1 MGAPC
6 TLGYLLVTS
15 TAVIASSAMDTHSD
29 RWSCQA
35 FSEKQHMLIKCY
47 LLGLYGRIDTTT
59 LPLNTPAD
67 LHGMFVSY
75 LW

>member
-1 MGAPC
+1 MPSFIREQ
-6 TLGYLLVTS
+6 YRV
-15 TAVIASSAMDTHSD
+15 
-29 RWSCQA
+29 
-35 FSEKQHMLIKCY
+35 IKCY